1 MEDMQMTGSKRKLKL
16 AAFWYPPGAHSAGW
30 RMPGAAK
37 ATEITFAHYVRVAQL
52 AEAGKMDTLFFQDS
66 AAMGRTD
73 LLVRGD
79 PNAGRFTG
87 VARLEPM
94 SLLPALAT
102 VTSNIGLVATGTT
115 TYNEPYHLARRFATL
130 DHISGGRA
138 GWNLV
143 TSQAEDE
150 AQNFGFDKHMD
161 HAERY
166 QKASE
171 FYDVVTGLWDSWDED
186 GVIEDKETGMY
197 FDASKV
203 HVLNHVGQYFKVRG
217 PLNVAR
223 SPQGRP
229 VIAQA
234 GSSEP
239 GMELAARTA
248 ECVFTA
254 QTTLQAGQAFYQD
267 LKGRMAKYGRNPN
280 DLKILPGFVPVV
292 GRTEA
297 EAKEHY
303 LELQSRISDQQAIQ
317 AISRL
322 AGGLDLSKFPIEG
335 PLPDLP
341 PSNAAQARQKML
353 IDLARSENLSIREV
367 GRRFA
372 EGQGHRIAWG
382 SPEML
387 ADTMQEW
394 VEKEACDGFC
404 ILFPYFP
411 RGIEDFV
418 NLVIPE
424 LQRRGIFRTEYEG
437 KTLRENLGISFPV
450 SRYVRGHA
458 MAAV

>member
-1 MEDMQMTGSKRKLKL
+1 MATQKRQLNL

-30 RMPGAAK
+30 RMPGAVKGA
-37 ATEITFAHYVRVAQL
+37 EITFEHYLKVAQL
-52 AEAGKMDTLFFQDS
+52 AEQGKMDMLFFQDS

-73 LLVRGD
+73 LLVKGD

-87 VARLEPM
+87 VARIEPM
-94 SLLPALAT
+94 TLLAALAA
-102 VTSNIGLVATGTT
+102 VTKNIGLVATGTT
-115 TYNEPYHLARRFATL
+115 TYNEPFHIARRFL
-130 DHISGGRA
+130 SIDHISGGRA

-161 HAERY
+161 HSRRYER
-166 QKASE
+166 ASE
-171 FYDVVTGLWDSWDED
+171 FYDVVEGLWDSWED
-186 GVIEDKETGMY
+186 GGVIEDKETGMY

-203 HVLNHVGQYFKVRG
+203 HVLDHKGEFFKVRG
-217 PLNVAR
+217 PLNVPR

-229 VIAQA
+229 IIAQA

-248 ECVFTA
+248 NCVFTA
-254 QTTLQAGQAFYQD
+254 QTTIADGQKFYKD
-267 LKGRMAKYGRNPN
+267 LKGRMAKYGRNPSE
-280 DLKILPGFVPVV
+280 LRILPGFVPVV
-292 GRTEA
+292 GRTED
-297 EAKEHY
+297 EARAHY
-303 LELQSRISDQQAIQ
+303 EELSSRITDAQAIQ

-322 AGGLDLSKFPIEG
+322 AGGLNLADYPIDG

-341 PSNAAQARQKML
+341 PSNAAVARQKML
-353 IDLARSENLSIREV
+353 IDMARNENLSIREL

-372 EGQGHRIAWG
+372 GGQGHRLVWG
-382 SPEML
+382 TPQKL
-387 ADTMQEW
+387 AEDMQEW
-394 VEKEACDGFC
+394 LEAEACDGFC

-424 LQRRGIFRTEYEG
+424 LQKRGIFRTEYTG
-437 KTLRENLGISFPV
+437 KTLRENLGIAIPEN
-450 SRYVRGHA
+450 RHTARRRA
-458 MAAV
+458 KAAS